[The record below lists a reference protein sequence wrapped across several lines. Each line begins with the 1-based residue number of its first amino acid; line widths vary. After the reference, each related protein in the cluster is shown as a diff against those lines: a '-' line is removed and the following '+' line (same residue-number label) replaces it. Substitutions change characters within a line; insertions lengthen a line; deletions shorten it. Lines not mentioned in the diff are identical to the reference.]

1 MRPKSSTGVVAC
13 PHCQGV
19 GITEPARSRSSRGWP
34 AVCQLCG
41 EFSYNRSRALRVG
54 LFILADA
61 IVPGLVLFLWF
72 AGQRALAIGICASA
86 LLVGFLVAR
95 WPDPPIMRPVTRE
108 QSRVSRNLT
117 YAGLLV
123 LLAVFAAAFVYV
135 LRRDPGA

>member
-1 MRPKSSTGVVAC
+1 MHPKPSTGIVAC

-19 GITEPARSRSSRGWP
+19 GITEHARSRSSRGWP

-41 EFSYNRSRALRVG
+41 ELSYNGSRALRVG
-54 LFILADA
+54 LGILAGSIA
-61 IVPGLVLFLWF
+61 PGLVLFLWF
-72 AGQRALAIGICASA
+72 AGQRAFAIGICASV

-95 WPDPPIMRPVTRE
+95 WADPRVMRPVTRE

-117 YAGLLV
+117 YAGLVV

-135 LRRDPGA
+135 LRHDPGT